1 VETTPLTRR
10 TTTSG
15 DPSHFAALG
24 LSPGLCAAVGAA
36 GYEVPTPIQTHAIPP
51 GLAGRDV
58 LGCAQTGTGKT
69 AAFALPII
77 QHLIEHPHAGRSVVR
92 ALVLAPTR
100 ELAAQIG
107 DSFRRYARGTALR
120 TLVVFGGVGKGP
132 QISALRAGID
142 VLVATPGRL
151 LDLMGDRAVSL
162 AHVRHLVLDE
172 VDRMLDMGFIRDV
185 RRITAAVPRARQT
198 LLFSA
203 TMPPDIAALATST
216 LRDPVRV
223 AVDPVS
229 STCAPIRQGVYQ
241 VPTAHKVGLLLALL
255 EPDEIERALVFT
267 RTKHGAN
274 RLARHLERAQV
285 AVAAIHGNK
294 SQSARERA
302 LDGFRRGTTR
312 VVVATDVAARGL
324 DIKGVSHVINF
335 DMPHDPESYVHRI
348 GRTGRAGASGIAL
361 SFCSREESSHLA
373 AIERTTRARLDRLAM
388 PEGLTAVAPPP
399 PVQARRPAAT
409 PAGPH
414 RSRHPQARHRRT
426 GGGGRPRPGQLA
438 ARRDGDGAAR

>member
-1 VETTPLTRR
+1 LQ
-10 TTTSG
+10 TTSTAQADG
-15 DPSHFAALG
+15 DFATLG
-24 LSPGLCAAVGAA
+24 LAPSLCAGLTDYAA
-36 GYEVPTPIQTHAIPP
+36 PTPIQTRAIPP
-51 GLAGRDV
+51 ALAGRDV

-77 QHLIEHPHAGRSVVR
+77 QHLTGERSPERRLPR

-107 DSFRRYARGTALR
+107 ESFRRYARGTTLR
-120 TLVVFGGVGKGP
+120 TLVVFGGVGKHP
-132 QISALRAGID
+132 QIAALRAGVD

-151 LDLMGDRAVSL
+151 LDLMNDRAAGL
-162 AHVRHLVLDE
+162 GAVRHLVLDE

-185 RRITAAVPRARQT
+185 RRITAAVPRERQT

-203 TMPPDIAALATST
+203 TLPPDIEALATST
-216 LRDPVRV
+216 LSNPVRV

-229 STCAPIRQGVYQ
+229 STGAPIRQGVYQ
-241 VPTAHKVGLLLALL
+241 VANARKVGLLLALL
-255 EPDEIERALVFT
+255 EPAEIERALVFT

-274 RLARHLERAQV
+274 RMARHLERAQV
-285 AVAAIHGNK
+285 TVAAIHGNK

-373 AIERTTRARLDRLAM
+373 AIERTTRARLDRLTT
-388 PEGLTAVAPPP
+388 PHGLADEPPLAAPSRAGARPTTTTP
-399 PVQARRPAAT
+399 TNTLGEPHRRRRHTHAPRRQSFGARRPRAA
-409 PAGPH
+409 GVV
-414 RSRHPQARHRRT
+414 
-426 GGGGRPRPGQLA
+426 
-438 ARRDGDGAAR
+438 ARRDGDGAAG